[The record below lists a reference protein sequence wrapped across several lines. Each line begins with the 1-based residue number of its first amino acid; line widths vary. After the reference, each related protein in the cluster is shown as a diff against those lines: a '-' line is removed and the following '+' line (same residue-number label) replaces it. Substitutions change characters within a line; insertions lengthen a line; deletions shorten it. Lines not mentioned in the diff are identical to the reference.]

1 MKKFMMTLGAVL
13 FSMATMPFLFAN
25 AAAMDGWY
33 GGLELGMAMSREI
46 AISGQDNDFEG
57 PSNVC
62 DGFLEGD
69 PGHSDCAARG
79 NTWDN
84 TFDGGVGILSGL
96 TLGYRLGSIRIE
108 GEYFHRTAF
117 HDDENTPTLGGASEE
132 KLNELG
138 VGINSSVRLGD
149 LASHN
154 VFLNAYYDIPIGT
167 PIGTKF
173 RPYVG
178 AGAGFS
184 SISIDYAARFSRSAD
199 QRLGRAASTTTV
211 AHERLSDQVFGYQL
225 LGGVDYLLN
234 DRITLGLKLRWANF
248 GKVKVDGKAWDRLRS
263 HDSLTGPGGDPI
275 VYSVETDDTQFWGL
289 SLALKYWF

>member
-13 FSMATMPFLFAN
+13 LSMATMPFLFAN

-33 GGLELGMAMSREI
+33 GGLELGMAMSRGI

-62 DGFLEGD
+62 DGFIEGD
-69 PGHSDCAARG
+69 PGRPDCAARG
-79 NTWDN
+79 NRWDN
-84 TFDGGVGILSGL
+84 AFDGGVGILSGL

-117 HDDENTPTLGGASEE
+117 HDDENTPTLGGVSEE

-154 VFLNAYYDIPIGT
+154 VLP
-167 PIGTKF
+167 
-173 RPYVG
+173 
-178 AGAGFS
+178 
-184 SISIDYAARFSRSAD
+184 
-199 QRLGRAASTTTV
+199 QRLLRHPHR
-211 AHERLSDQVFGYQL
+211 HEVSAVCGSGSGFFKHLD
-225 LGGVDYLLN
+225 
-234 DRITLGLKLRWANF
+234 
-248 GKVKVDGKAWDRLRS
+248 
-263 HDSLTGPGGDPI
+263 
-275 VYSVETDDTQFWGL
+275 
-289 SLALKYWF
+289 

>member
-1 MKKFMMTLGAVL
+1 MKKFMMTLGAVV
-13 FSMATMPFLFAN
+13 FSLATMPFLVAN

-33 GGLELGMAMSREI
+33 GGLELGMAMSPEI
-46 AISGQDNDFEG
+46 TISGQDNDFSG
-57 PSNVC
+57 SSNVC
-62 DGFLEGD
+62 DGFIGGD
-69 PGHSDCAARG
+69 PGLPACAGRG
-79 NTWDN
+79 NTWEN
-84 TFDGGVGILSGL
+84 TFDGGTGILSGL

-108 GEYFHRTAF
+108 GEYFHRTAS
-117 HDDENTPTLGGASEE
+117 HDDENTPIIGGLSEE

-138 VGINSSVRLGD
+138 VGINSSVHLGD

-154 VFLNAYYDIPIGT
+154 FFVNAYYDL

-184 SISIDYAARFSRSAD
+184 SISIDYAANFTRSVD
-199 QRLGRAASTTTV
+199 QDPPVAGTTTV
-211 AHERLSDQVFGYQL
+211 AKETFSDNVFGYQL
-225 LGGVDYLLN
+225 LAGVDYLLN

-248 GKVKVDGKAWDRLRS
+248 GEFKDDGKAWDRLRS

-275 VYSVETDDTQFWGL
+275 VYSVETDDIQFWGL
-289 SLALKYWF
+289 SLALKYRF